1 MALLVLR
8 FRVGIGEFYRIKM
21 VLSEL
26 YPGFIQKIIQDIT
39 EILYLQQYNIFNL
52 GLLSVKSSSVKLQTE
67 LIKQQNINSTLALV
81 R

>member
-1 MALLVLR
+1 
-8 FRVGIGEFYRIKM
+8 M

-26 YPGFIQKIIQDIT
+26 DPGFIQKIIQDIT

-67 LIKQQNINSTLALV
+67 LIKHQRINSNTLLNDRV
-81 R
+81 FKTSGSSK

>member
-26 YPGFIQKIIQDIT
+26 DPGFIQKIIQDIT

-52 GLLSVKSSSVKLQTE
+52 GLLSVKSSSVK
-67 LIKQQNINSTLALV
+67 IAN
-81 R
+81 